1 MTWIQ
6 ISANTG
12 PAECCLGVGHVLRVM
27 QAEAA
32 SERIALDL
40 LEAIDG
46 PVAGSYKSVLVQ
58 LAGLAPERLA
68 AFVRRW
74 EGTVQW
80 IWDSSLRGQAARKNW
95 FIGVDAFDPP
105 ATVDASG
112 ITFEATRSSGPGGQ
126 HVNKTASAI
135 RATHAASGIS
145 VKVQAERSQHANR
158 RLAAQLIA
166 RKLAEQLARSDT
178 AARGEMRMRHH
189 LTVRGNPVRTFV
201 GAGFVEKVR

>member
-1 MTWIQ
+1 MIWMQ

-12 PAECCLGVGHVLRVM
+12 PAECCIGAGHVLRAM
-27 QAEAA
+27 AAEAA
-32 SERIALDL
+32 RVGIALDL
-40 LEAIDG
+40 LDAVDG
-46 PVAGSYKSVLVQ
+46 PVAGSYKSLVVQ
-58 LAGLAPERLA
+58 LTGASSDAVA

-74 EGTVQW
+74 EGTVKW

-95 FIGVDAFDPP
+95 FIGVAAFSPP
-105 ATVDASG
+105 EAVDERG

-135 RATHAASGIS
+135 RATHVATGIT

-166 RKLAEQLARSDT
+166 SKLAERQASADA
-178 AARGEMRMRHH
+178 AARGQLHMRHR
-189 LTVRGNPVRTFV
+189 LTVRGNAVRTFV
-201 GAGFVEKVR
+201 GAGFSEHIR